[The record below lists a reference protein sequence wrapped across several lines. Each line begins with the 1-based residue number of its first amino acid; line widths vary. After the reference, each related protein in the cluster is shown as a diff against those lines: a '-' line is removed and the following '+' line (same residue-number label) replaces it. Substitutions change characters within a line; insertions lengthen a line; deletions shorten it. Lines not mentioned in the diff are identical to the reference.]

1 MDTKTVEKNIREGL
15 WTHKSIE
22 SKKRS
27 GKFWCTFDKIFIVRD
42 DGADELVKEFVICRI
57 CQKIMGYDPTKG
69 SSNLNTHANTCKDT
83 SRHTLNAYVSR
94 ENVIKNVHKKE
105 LCFRTVAASAK
116 DGRPFRLTECDGVID
131 LLHCAWNMGA
141 KVGIVSKEQLIN
153 ALPSS
158 TTVSRNANRIATM
171 SKDNLKSI
179 LKSEI
184 RAETH
189 FAMTTDIWQDKY
201 KRISYCCITLHYFDK
216 KTSKLVDFLITLWPM
231 EIGKKKDN
239 VYLKKIIDDKL
250 IEYDLMEHVENC
262 VFVSDRGGNIRVA
275 LKNYIRINCFPHFCH
290 NIVKYACSVEDI
302 KRLISC
308 CSALVKYFK
317 FNGLNNALETSLK
330 SAISTRFNY
339 IFMMFS
345 SIDSQWDNIKVILL
359 QRNELGRLNGID
371 RDILKGMITFLN
383 VFNAASKAT
392 ESTYKE
398 TLAYVWIGIT
408 QICSMC
414 RVQPNDPCYTKA
426 IKARSL
432 EYIESKFILHKYHRI
447 ATFLHPNY
455 KTLVFCSSGLKNKTI
470 EDTKNLLDQMIA
482 TESSPNSTPSDSSSR
497 RSSSSSEA
505 SFLSNYFGECD
516 GQISEV
522 DAYRN
527 FQWIPTEKINVFD
540 WWIERRSMFPKLYK
554 VALKIHSIPASSM
567 QSERTFSQSGLIVND
582 RRSNI
587 NPGTVEDLMLLNKNF
602 DFKVIYIVSL
612 F

>member
-1 MDTKTVEKNIREGL
+1 
-15 WTHKSIE
+15 
-22 SKKRS
+22 
-27 GKFWCTFDKIFIVRD
+27 
-42 DGADELVKEFVICRI
+42 
-57 CQKIMGYDPTKG
+57 
-69 SSNLNTHANTCKDT
+69 
-83 SRHTLNAYVSR
+83 
-94 ENVIKNVHKKE
+94 
-105 LCFRTVAASAK
+105 
-116 DGRPFRLTECDGVID
+116 
-131 LLHCAWNMGA
+131 MGA
-141 KVGIVSKEQLIN
+141 KVGIVSKEQLIK

-171 SKDNLKSI
+171 SKDNLKSK

-231 EIGKKKDN
+231 QIGKKKDN

-250 IEYDLMEHVENC
+250 IEYGLMEHVENC

-275 LKNYIRINCFPHFCH
+275 LRNYKRINCFPHFCH

-317 FNGLNNALETSLK
+317 FNGLNNALEKSLK

-345 SIDSQWDNIKVILL
+345 SIDSQWDKIKVILL
-359 QRNELGRLNGID
+359 QRNEHGRLNGID

-414 RVQPNDPCYTKA
+414 RVQLYDPYYTKA

-432 EYIESKFILHKYHRI
+432 EYIESKFVLHKYHRI

-455 KTLVFCSSGLKNKTI
+455 KTLVFCSSELKNKTI

-482 TESSPNSTPSDSSSR
+482 TESSPNSTRSDSSSR
-497 RSSSSSEA
+497 RSSSNSEA
-505 SFLSNYFGECD
+505 SFCRI
-516 GQISEV
+516 IS
-522 DAYRN
+522 A
-527 FQWIPTEKINVFD
+527 NVMAKLVK
-540 WWIERRSMFPKLYK
+540 WMLIEIFNGFL
-554 VALKIHSIPASSM
+554 LKKS
-567 QSERTFSQSGLIVND
+567 TFSIGGL
-582 RRSNI
+582 S
-587 NPGTVEDLMLLNKNF
+587 E
-602 DFKVIYIVSL
+602 KVCSRNYTKL
-612 F
+612 H